1 MPSVHTV
8 VFTDLDGTFLDHD
21 TYQPGPALGAL
32 EDLLAAGIEVYFC
45 SAKTGTEQRAIA
57 DELQVDV
64 GFVVENGAAVYAAD
78 GAASVFGM
86 PYTEVREALH
96 HAAADCEATVRGY
109 GDMDLAEVMEHTG
122 LDAQRAEYARDRE
135 FTESFIIE
143 RGEPYEL
150 SQAMGERGLRLQR
163 GSRFWTAQGEHDKGM
178 AVRHV
183 TAQLGA
189 GVESFGLGD
198 FDNDIE
204 MLVAVDTPMLV
215 QQHDGTWRDLH
226 VEDMVRLSGIGPLGW
241 CAGAELVLLR
251 HNSR

>member
-1 MPSVHTV
+1 MRTV

-32 EDLLAAGIEVYFC
+32 ERLLAAGIEVYFC
-45 SAKTGTEQRAIA
+45 SAKTRTEQLAIA
-57 DELQVDV
+57 DELGVEI
-64 GFVVENGAAVYAAD
+64 GFIVENGAAVYSAD
-78 GAASVFGM
+78 GAATVFGM
-86 PYTEVREALH
+86 PYVQVRQALH
-96 HAAADCEATVRGY
+96 YAATACGATVRGY
-109 GDMDLAEVMEHTG
+109 GDMDVVEIMEHTG
-122 LDAQRAEYARDRE
+122 LDDQRARYAQDRE

-143 RGEPYEL
+143 SGEPYEL
-150 SQAMGERGLRLQR
+150 SQAMGEHGLRLQR

-183 TAQLGA
+183 TARLGA

-215 QQHDGTWRDLH
+215 QQHNGTWRDLH
-226 VEDMVRLSGIGPLGW
+226 VEDMVRLSGIGPVGW
-241 CAGAELVLLR
+241 CSGAELVLRR

>member
-1 MPSVHTV
+1 MPRVHTV
-8 VFTDLDGTFLDHD
+8 VFTDLDGTLLNHD

-32 EDLLAAGIEVYFC
+32 EELLAAGVEVYFC
-45 SAKTGTEQRAIA
+45 SAKTKTEQRAIA
-57 DELQVDV
+57 DELRVEV

-78 GAASVFGM
+78 GADTIFGM
-86 PYTEVREALH
+86 PYAQVRQGLH
-96 HAAADCEATVRGY
+96 HAAAACGAVVRGY
-109 GDMDLAEVMEHTG
+109 GDMSVAEVMEHTG
-122 LDAQRAEYARDRE
+122 LDERRAEYARDRE

-143 RGEPYEL
+143 HGKPFEL
-150 SQAMGERGLRLQR
+150 SQALSDLGLRLQR

-183 TAQLGA
+183 TAQLGSS
-189 GVESFGLGD
+189 VESFGIGD

-215 QQHDGTWRDLH
+215 QQSDGTWRDLP
-226 VEDMVRLSGIGPLGW
+226 VEDMVRLSGVGPVGW
-241 CAGAELVLLR
+241 RGGADLVLRR